1 MKTKTELIS
10 AWLDKAQKALLSAI
24 HESTFTDSVL
34 ESICFH
40 CQQAVE
46 KFLKAYLIF
55 LGIEFSKTHEIG
67 ELITLCEQKDHAISM
82 VKEEADQLTDYSVD
96 IRYPDSTLFIDVNEA
111 KEAINIAMKVK
122 EYVLSK
128 IAPQDH

>member
-1 MKTKTELIS
+1 
-10 AWLDKAQKALLSAI
+10 
-24 HESTFTDSVL
+24 
-34 ESICFH
+34 
-40 CQQAVE
+40 
-46 KFLKAYLIF
+46 
-55 LGIEFSKTHEIG
+55 
-67 ELITLCEQKDHAISM
+67 M

>member
-1 MKTKTELIS
+1 M
-10 AWLDKAQKALLSAI
+10 
-24 HESTFTDSVL
+24 
-34 ESICFH
+34 
-40 CQQAVE
+40 
-46 KFLKAYLIF
+46 
-55 LGIEFSKTHEIG
+55 
-67 ELITLCEQKDHAISM
+67 ITLCEQKDHAISM